1 MAEERETVLVPV
13 EPKDKKK
20 LDAIRRRYNNA
31 QMDDDTARKIKRLE
45 ITNNVLKVATG
56 LVGVAAV
63 IDWCV
68 LDPVPGVDEAVLT
81 GATAL
86 LGLGSSIVT
95 NKIDELANT
104 GTTDMKME
112 EVRELTDSMIDV
124 TKKAKTAV
132 KAHQKTSN
140 K

>member
-1 MAEERETVLVPV
+1 MEERETVLVPA
-13 EPKDKKK
+13 DKKK
-20 LDAIRRRYNNA
+20 LDAIRRKYNNA

-45 ITNNVLKVATG
+45 ITNNILKAATG

-63 IDWCV
+63 VDWIV

-95 NKIDELANT
+95 NKIDELAHT
-104 GTTDMKME
+104 GTTDLKME
-112 EVRELTDSMIDV
+112 EVREITDSMIDL
-124 TKKAKTAV
+124 TKKTKGAV
-132 KAHQKTSN
+132 NAHKKTS
-140 K
+140 

>member
-1 MAEERETVLVPV
+1 MAEERETVLVPA
-13 EPKDKKK
+13 DKAK

-31 QMDDDTARKIKRLE
+31 QMSNDTARKIKRLE
-45 ITNNVLKVATG
+45 VTNNILKVATG

-63 IDWCV
+63 IDWAV

-104 GTTDMKME
+104 GTTEMKMD
-112 EVRELTDSMIDV
+112 EVRQLTDSMIDV
-124 TKKAKTAV
+124 TKKTKTAV

>member
-45 ITNNVLKVATG
+45 VTNNILKAATG
-56 LVGVAAV
+56 LVGIAAV
-63 IDWCV
+63 VDWII

-86 LGLGSSIVT
+86 LGLGSSIVS

-104 GTTDMKME
+104 GTTDVKIE
-112 EVRELTDSMIDV
+112 EVQEISAGMVDV
-124 TKKAKTAV
+124 AKKAKTAV
-132 KAHQKTSN
+132 NARKKTS
-140 K
+140 

>member
-1 MAEERETVLVPV
+1 MPEERETVLVPV

-31 QMDDDTARKIKRLE
+31 QMDDKTARKIKRLE
-45 ITNNVLKVATG
+45 VTNNILKVATG

-63 IDWCV
+63 VDWII

-86 LGLGSSIVT
+86 LGLGSSIVS
-95 NKIDELANT
+95 NKIDDLANN
-104 GTTDMKME
+104 GTTDVKIQ
-112 EVRELTDSMIDV
+112 EVQDISAGMIDV
-124 TKKAKTAV
+124 AKKTKTAV
-132 KAHQKTSN
+132 DARKKTS
-140 K
+140 

>member
-1 MAEERETVLVPV
+1 MPEERETVLVPV

-31 QMDDDTARKIKRLE
+31 QMDDQTARKIKRLE
-45 ITNNVLKVATG
+45 VTNNILKVATG

-63 IDWCV
+63 VDWII

-86 LGLGSSIVT
+86 LGLGSSIVS
-95 NKIDELANT
+95 NKIDDLANN
-104 GTTDMKME
+104 GTTDVKIQ
-112 EVRELTDSMIDV
+112 EVQDISAGMIDV
-124 TKKAKTAV
+124 AKKTKTAV
-132 KAHQKTSN
+132 DARKKTS
-140 K
+140 